1 MLTLRATTNKGK
13 TTIQTPERMAEMSVE
28 QLQNVVAKWD
38 WEDWIQA
45 FSLVTGIEAD
55 YIQESTDGST
65 ENALYQTIEFLLDK
79 REWEKLNELPI
90 PKTLRIEPIWRK
102 DCPPIPKEIELPR
115 KLGRMSIGQ
124 TIQARKHLEGVRD
137 LREGISM
144 VTAIY
149 LQPLLDAEPDSRGKM
164 KPGKFDMLQVI
175 HYESLISKMYVTNIY
190 PIGFFLLK
198 RLNESG
204 NRRTRIWN
212 AILKWFQ
219 KRTKL

>member
-1 MLTLRATTNKGK
+1 MLTLKATTTKGQ

-38 WEDWIQA
+38 WEDWVQC
-45 FSLVTGIEAD
+45 FSLVTGIPAD
-55 YIQESTDGST
+55 YIEQSTDGST

-79 REWEKLNELPI
+79 REWEKLNQLPI
-90 PKTLRIEPIWRK
+90 PKTLTIQPIWFK
-102 DCPPIPKEIELPR
+102 DCPLIPKEIDLPK

-149 LQPLLDAEPDSRGKM
+149 LQPLLDAEKDKRGKLI
-164 KPGKFDMLQVI
+164 PAKFDMLQVI
-175 HYESLISKMYVTNIY
+175 HYESLIAKMYVTHIY

-204 NRRTRIWN
+204 TRRMSVWRVIRN
-212 AILKWFQ
+212 WFQ
-219 KRTKL
+219 KQTKL